1 MIKIKDAKLENA
13 KVLSIGKIIN
23 NAFRDYR
30 KNTKDNHLLALQLD
44 QFVGQLERGETPT
57 RSEFIYLINKAMEAT
72 KSDPDADEGKYDRLQ
87 AVGQF
92 ILTTMKLPFHFGEFL
107 ITLLREFQEELIG
120 SGRRH
125 FHYRDEHWH
134 VYIDKIFGSFE
145 FIEPTT
151 VYPIVGKKK
160 RKKKSQKIIFR
171 KAEDVLR

>member
-1 MIKIKDAKLENA
+1 MIKLPEKKLENA
-13 KVLSIGKIIN
+13 KILSIGKIIN

-30 KNTKDNHLLALQLD
+30 KNTIDNHKLALQLD

-72 KSDPDADEGKYDRLQ
+72 KSDPDADEGRYDRLQ
-87 AVGQF
+87 TVGQF

-125 FHYRDEHWH
+125 FHYRDSHWH
-134 VYIDKIFGSFE
+134 GYIDKIFSSFE

-151 VYPIVGKKK
+151 VYPIGGKGKK
-160 RKKKSQKIIFR
+160 KKKSQKITFR
-171 KAEDVLR
+171 KAKDVLQ